1 MSSDYKLAIQIGGKL
16 DKSLSSAAREAQ
28 SILNQLQNGGQ
39 TPVQKGLSAAG
50 KAIGTF
56 FKTSAVSLGTI
67 TAGMVAAGK
76 AAVDTGMDFE
86 SAMADLAGTAG
97 INKSSEAYAQYAEA
111 ARNVGATTNK
121 TATEAAQALKYMAL
135 AGWGA
140 DDSISALDDMVKL
153 SSASGEDLARTSDL
167 VTDSMGAL
175 GLTMDDYGGYMDM
188 VARADSAAN
197 YSSSEFMETMI
208 GAGGAAR
215 LLGIDLNELGTA
227 AGILANN
234 GTKGSEAGTALNSMF
249 TRLAKDSK
257 PVHEALAQLGTTITD
272 DSGNFLSFEQMLGN
286 IKTALGNVKDESERA
301 QIMANLFGTNYQS
314 EAQYLLDSIGEDGAW
329 SGLLQNLEN
338 ARNGVD
344 EAGEAFDVLDER
356 YKTATDTLQGD
367 LDILKSTTQD
377 FGIEIYN
384 NLVGGEGTGLRGAVQ
399 EITDS
404 MNNLKEAFKLDG
416 LTGLAQQIG
425 TEVGNIATEIGA
437 KGPAAIEAATNFAT
451 ELVSGIGSQEN
462 SEAIGGA
469 AASIITSLGTGF
481 LNYTGEFAVAA
492 GNLIAGLGQGLIAED
507 TAGQWTEAL
516 SGMIT
521 NIGTWFTENG
531 AEIGEIAGTLLG
543 QLATGLATHSGEIL
557 QGGIAII
564 QGLAQGILTAIP
576 ILAGQLP
583 TIILNLVNGVLMAVP
598 NFVTAGGALAAGIVQ
613 GIADTLSNLGA
624 NIKGLIDSFV
634 DENFGEQNNAFL
646 ADNQSQVMALV
657 QQNVAGLTE
666 LSDVQKGYIEG
677 WAQSGKEIGK
687 LGEEVN
693 ATINSMNQEQ
703 AGSGDAMAQAWA
715 EFGQQI
721 NTVTEGLKNGTIST
735 DEMTSAAADTTEE
748 VSKQSSIYEDMVA
761 EQSAAAMQTKQ
772 TAENAGDINEQFE
785 QAKESVAGIGE
796 AAQTAL
802 SPDVTSTL
810 SPDALSGLLTS
821 IDAGTIDGVVETLNT
836 TMTTMQTTVST
847 AATAVQ
853 TSITT
858 MSTTVNTTITT
869 DFTAVQT
876 TVETT
881 MTASQTAAETAAS
894 GIVAAFASIDL
905 AGIANNMMAG
915 LVAGIQAG
923 GAAAIAA
930 AQSIASQI
938 ASVMSSALQ
947 IHSPSKVMEG
957 IGNYVGLGLAGGM
970 EQSAPT
976 VYSAASS
983 LAGTVGQGTT
993 DSLSGSMNR
1002 LNAASAGSGGESSG
1016 SVTFAP
1022 QITIAG
1028 NASEGDVRNALQW
1041 SMEQFR
1047 TMYERMKADDRR
1059 MAYA

>member
-1 MSSDYKLAIQIGGKL
+1 MSSDYKLAIAIGGKL

-28 SILNQLQNGGQ
+28 SILNQLNGGG
-39 TPVQKGLSAAG
+39 TGSIVQKGMSAAG
-50 KAIGTF
+50 KAVSTF
-56 FKTSAVSLGTI
+56 FKASAGSLAAI
-67 TAGMVAAGK
+67 TTGMVTAGK

-86 SAMADLAGTAG
+86 SAMSDLAGTAG

-121 TATEAAQALKYMAL
+121 TATEAAQALKYMSL
-135 AGWGA
+135 AGW
-140 DDSISALDDMVKL
+140 DTQESISALDDMVKL
-153 SSASGEDLARTSDL
+153 SSASGEDLAKTSDL

-175 GLTMDDYGGYMDM
+175 GLTMTDYGGYMDM

-197 YSSSEFMETMI
+197 YSSSQFMETMI

-215 LLGIDLNELGTA
+215 VLGVNLNELGTA

-234 GTKGSEAGTALNSMF
+234 GTKGAEAGTALNSMF
-249 TRLAKDSK
+249 ARM
-257 PVHEALAQLGTTITD
+257 
-272 DSGNFLSFEQMLGN
+272 SGNAKAKETMADLGIQLYDTEGKFLGLENVLGQVN
-286 IKTALGNVKDESERA
+286 TALDGFGDDTAGRNQAMKD
-301 QIMANLFGTNYQS
+301 LFGTNYMS
-314 EAQYLLDSIGEDGAW
+314 EAQYLLDSIGEGGAW
-329 SGLLQNLEN
+329 DKLSENLEN
-338 ARNGVD
+338 AKQGVD
-344 EAGEAFDVLDER
+344 DAGNAFDVLDER

-367 LDILKSTTQD
+367 LDILKSATQD

-384 NLVGGEGTGLRGAVQ
+384 NLVGGQGTGIRGAVQ

-404 MNNLKEAFKLDG
+404 MNNLKEAFKVDG

-425 TEVGNIATEIGA
+425 TEVGNIATELQTT
-437 KGPAAIEAATNFAT
+437 GPQAIEAATNFAT
-451 ELVSGIGSQEN
+451 ELVKSIGSEDN
-462 SEAIGGA
+462 SESIGNA
-469 AASIITSLGTGF
+469 AASIITSVGEGF
-481 LNYTGEFAVAA
+481 LNYTAEFGTAA
-492 GNLIAGLGQGLIAED
+492 GNLLMGLGQGLVEQGTADKLAE
-507 TAGQWTEAL
+507 GL
-516 SGMIT
+516 KGVVT
-521 NIGTWFTENG
+521 NMGSWFKDNG
-531 AEIGEIAGTLLG
+531 AEFGETAG
-543 QLATGLATHSGEIL
+543 
-557 QGGIAII
+557 
-564 QGLAQGILTAIP
+564 
-576 ILAGQLP
+576 
-583 TIILNLVNGVLMAVP
+583 NLVSSLV
-598 NFVTAGGALAAGIVQ
+598 GALAENSGDLLVGGIEIVE
-613 GIADTLSNLGA
+613 GLA
-624 NIKGLIDSFV
+624 KGLISGAVVLASNAPQIVSDLLNGILDAIPRFFDAGVAVVSAIIDGIGSLGMQAGKALV
-634 DENFGEQNNAFL
+634 DALTMTDTAPEMEEVFDPGVLDTYDEHVDAVNEKMIEL
-646 ADNQSQVMALV
+646 ANGTDLGPLTTELLEGQTTIEQVMADM
-657 QQNVAGLTE
+657 E
-666 LSDVQKGYIEG
+666 
-677 WAQSGKEIGK
+677 
-687 LGEEVN
+687 
-693 ATINSMNQEQ
+693 
-703 AGSGDAMAQAWA
+703 
-715 EFGQQI
+715 
-721 NTVTEGLKNGTIST
+721 
-735 DEMTSAAADTTEE
+735 
-748 VSKQSSIYEDMVA
+748 SK
-761 EQSAAAMQTKQ
+761 
-772 TAENAGDINEQFE
+772 AGDIEYFEDADDIAGYMNIMKSAMDELGISYEQAQEVVEESSNGISEATKQAMESAKDGLESGTSTDGMTEQFE
-785 QAKESVAGIGE
+785 QLKQE
-796 AAQTAL
+796 AQSTGQEIQTAL
-802 SPDVTSTL
+802 SPDMTTSL

-821 IDAGTIDGVVETLNT
+821 IDAGTIDGVVQTLNT
-836 TMTTMQTTVST
+836 TMTTMQTTVTT

-905 AGIANNMMAG
+905 GGIASNMMAG

-1002 LNAASAGSGGESSG
+1002 LNAASAGAGGESSG

-1022 QITIAG
+1022 QITITG

-1047 TMYERMKADDRR
+1047 SMYERMKADDRR

>member
-1 MSSDYKLAIQIGGKL
+1 MSSDYKLAIAIGGKL

-28 SILNQLQNGGQ
+28 SILNQLNGGG
-39 TPVQKGLSAAG
+39 TGSIVQKGMSAAG
-50 KAIGTF
+50 KAVSTF
-56 FKTSAVSLGTI
+56 FKASAGSLAAI
-67 TAGMVAAGK
+67 TTGMVTAGK

-86 SAMADLAGTAG
+86 SAMSDLAGTAG

-121 TATEAAQALKYMAL
+121 TATEAAQALKYMSL
-135 AGWGA
+135 AGW
-140 DDSISALDDMVKL
+140 DTQESISALDDMVKL
-153 SSASGEDLARTSDL
+153 SSASGEDLAKTSDL

-175 GLTMDDYGGYMDM
+175 GLTMTDYGGYMDM

-197 YSSSEFMETMI
+197 YSSSQFMETMI

-215 LLGIDLNELGTA
+215 VLGVNLNELGTA

-234 GTKGSEAGTALNSMF
+234 GTKGAEAGTALNSMF
-249 TRLAKDSK
+249 ARM
-257 PVHEALAQLGTTITD
+257 
-272 DSGNFLSFEQMLGN
+272 SGNAKAKETMADLGIQLYDTEGKFLGLENVLGQVN
-286 IKTALGNVKDESERA
+286 TALDGFGDDTAGRNQAMKD
-301 QIMANLFGTNYQS
+301 LFGTNYMS
-314 EAQYLLDSIGEDGAW
+314 EAQYLLDSIGEGGAW
-329 SGLLQNLEN
+329 DKLSENLEN
-338 ARNGVD
+338 AKQGVD
-344 EAGEAFDVLDER
+344 DAGNAFDVLDER

-367 LDILKSTTQD
+367 LDILKSATQD

-384 NLVGGEGTGLRGAVQ
+384 NLVGGQGTGIRGAVQ

-404 MNNLKEAFKLDG
+404 MNNLKEAFKVDG

-425 TEVGNIATEIGA
+425 TEVGNIATELQTT
-437 KGPAAIEAATNFAT
+437 GPQAIEAATNFAT
-451 ELVSGIGSQEN
+451 ELVKSIGSEDN
-462 SEAIGGA
+462 SESIGNA
-469 AASIITSLGTGF
+469 AASIITSVGEGF
-481 LNYTGEFAVAA
+481 LNYTAEFGTAA
-492 GNLIAGLGQGLIAED
+492 GNLLMGLGQGLVEQGTADKLAE
-507 TAGQWTEAL
+507 GL
-516 SGMIT
+516 KGVVT
-521 NIGTWFTENG
+521 NMGSWFKDNG
-531 AEIGEIAGTLLG
+531 AEFGETAG
-543 QLATGLATHSGEIL
+543 
-557 QGGIAII
+557 
-564 QGLAQGILTAIP
+564 
-576 ILAGQLP
+576 
-583 TIILNLVNGVLMAVP
+583 NLVSSLV
-598 NFVTAGGALAAGIVQ
+598 GALAENSGDLLVGGIEIVE
-613 GIADTLSNLGA
+613 GLA
-624 NIKGLIDSFV
+624 KGLISGAVVLASNAPQIVSDLLNGILDAIPRFFDAGVAVVSAIIDGIGSLGMQAGKALV
-634 DENFGEQNNAFL
+634 DALTMTDTAPEMEEVFDPGVLDTYGEHVDAVNEKMIEL
-646 ADNQSQVMALV
+646 ANGTDLGPLTTELLEGQTTIEQVMADM
-657 QQNVAGLTE
+657 E
-666 LSDVQKGYIEG
+666 
-677 WAQSGKEIGK
+677 
-687 LGEEVN
+687 
-693 ATINSMNQEQ
+693 
-703 AGSGDAMAQAWA
+703 
-715 EFGQQI
+715 
-721 NTVTEGLKNGTIST
+721 
-735 DEMTSAAADTTEE
+735 
-748 VSKQSSIYEDMVA
+748 SK
-761 EQSAAAMQTKQ
+761 
-772 TAENAGDINEQFE
+772 AGDIEYFEDADDIAGYMNIMKSAMDELGISYEQAQEVVEESSNGISEATKQAMESAKDGLESGTSTDGMTEQFE
-785 QAKESVAGIGE
+785 QLKQE
-796 AAQTAL
+796 AQSTGQEIQTAL
-802 SPDVTSTL
+802 SPDMTTSL

-821 IDAGTIDGVVETLNT
+821 IDAGTIDGVVQTLNT
-836 TMTTMQTTVST
+836 TMTTMQTTVTT

-905 AGIANNMMAG
+905 GGIASNMMAG

-1002 LNAASAGSGGESSG
+1002 LNAASAGAGGESSG

-1022 QITIAG
+1022 QITITG

-1047 TMYERMKADDRR
+1047 SMYERMKADDRR

>member
-1 MSSDYKLAIQIGGKL
+1 MSSDYKLAIRIGGKL
-16 DKSLSSAAREAQ
+16 DSSLAGAANQAK
-28 SILNQLQNGGQ
+28 SILNQLNGGG
-39 TPVQKGLSAAG
+39 TGSIVQKGMSAAG
-50 KAIGTF
+50 KAVSTF
-56 FKTSAVSLGTI
+56 FKASAGSLAAI
-67 TAGMVAAGK
+67 TTGMVTAGK

-425 TEVGNIATEIGA
+425 TEVGNIATELETNGPSAITAAGDFA
-437 KGPAAIEAATNFAT
+437 K
-451 ELVSGIGSQEN
+451 ELVKSIGSEQNAPE
-462 SEAIGGA
+462 IGKA
-469 AASIITSLGTGF
+469 AASIITSVGENF
-481 LNYTGEFAVAA
+481 LTYTEEFGKAA
-492 GNLIAGLGQGLIAED
+492 GNLIIGLGQGLVTEG
-507 TAGQWTEAL
+507 TADKWVDAGTQMI
-516 SGMIT
+516 SGLGEWFET
-521 NIGTWFTENG
+521 NGDKFGTT
-531 AEIGEIAGTLLG
+531 AGTLISQLG
-543 QLATGLATHSGEIL
+543 LKIGENSDKIITGGIKIIGGLA
-557 QGGIAII
+557 
-564 QGLAQGILTAIP
+564 
-576 ILAGQLP
+576 
-583 TIILNLVNGVLMAVP
+583 
-598 NFVTAGGALAAGIVQ
+598 
-613 GIADTLSNLGA
+613 
-624 NIKGLIDSFV
+624 KGLILGAGELLSNAPQIVGSILKGIWDSIP
-634 DENFGEQNNAFL
+634 EFL
-646 ADNQSQVMALV
+646 AMGAQLAVALKDGFVNMMEGLGEFVFGGDVSMNPDIDYDSAEFRDGLAGMWEGIDDVMAGSDNF
-657 QQNVAGLTE
+657 QGLTAGAKDFYSQLADGQYL
-666 LSDVQKGYIEG
+666 LSDLNAALSTGEAQPLADLAGVSLDDVDNIESFMNAAHEAGAAYIKDCNEMVKAGIGVPESQKALQETIESMG
-677 WAQSGKEIGK
+677 TSTEESLANIDQQVNDLVSTYDTAANEISTKEIAPSTMDADA
-687 LGEEVN
+687 LSSVIS
-693 ATINSMNQEQ
+693 AIDT
-703 AGSGDAMAQAWA
+703 GSIDTLTTQFDTTMAALQ
-715 EFGQQI
+715 
-721 NTVTEGLKNGTIST
+721 
-735 DEMTSAAADTTEE
+735 TSADTTSTA
-748 VSKQSSIYEDMVA
+748 VS
-761 EQSAAAMQTKQ
+761 
-772 TAENAGDINEQFE
+772 
-785 QAKESVAGIGE
+785 
-796 AAQTAL
+796 
-802 SPDVTSTL
+802 
-810 SPDALSGLLTS
+810 TS
-821 IDAGTIDGVVETLNT
+821 ISTMGTNI
-836 TMTTMQTTVST
+836 
-847 AATAVQ
+847 
-853 TSITT
+853 
-858 MSTTVNTTITT
+858 STTATTE
-869 DFTAVQT
+869 FPAF
-876 TVETT
+876 
-881 MTASQTAAETAAS
+881 QTAAETSMSAAQTAAENAAS
-894 GIVAAFASIDL
+894 GITAAFEGIDL
-905 AGIANNMMAG
+905 GGIASNMMAG

-1002 LNAASAGSGGESSG
+1002 LSAASVGSGGESSG

-1022 QITIAG
+1022 QITITG

>member
-1 MSSDYKLAIQIGGKL
+1 MSSDYKLAIAIGGKL
-16 DKSLSSAAREAQ
+16 DSSLAGAANQAK
-28 SILNQLQNGGQ
+28 SILNQLNGGG
-39 TPVQKGLSAAG
+39 TGSIVQKGMSAAG
-50 KAIGTF
+50 KAVSTF
-56 FKTSAVSLGTI
+56 FKASAGSLAAI
-67 TAGMVAAGK
+67 TTGMVTAGK

-86 SAMADLAGTAG
+86 SAMSDLAGTAG

-121 TATEAAQALKYMAL
+121 TATEAAQALKYMSL
-135 AGWGA
+135 AGW
-140 DDSISALDDMVKL
+140 DTQESISALDDMVKL
-153 SSASGEDLARTSDL
+153 SSASGEDLAKTSDL

-175 GLTMDDYGGYMDM
+175 GLTMTDYGGYMDM

-197 YSSSEFMETMI
+197 YSSSQFMETMI

-215 LLGIDLNELGTA
+215 LLNIDLNELGTA

-272 DSGNFLSFEQMLGN
+272 DSSNFLSFEQMLGN
-286 IKTALGNVKDESERA
+286 IKTALGNVKDKSERA

-329 SGLLQNLEN
+329 DKLSENLEN
-338 ARNGVD
+338 AKQGVD
-344 EAGEAFDVLDER
+344 DAGNAFDVLDER

-367 LDILKSTTQD
+367 LDILKSATQD

-384 NLVGGEGTGLRGAVQ
+384 NLVGGQGTGIRGAVQ

-404 MNNLKEAFKLDG
+404 MNNLKEAFKVDG

-425 TEVGNIATEIGA
+425 TEVGNIATELQTT
-437 KGPAAIEAATNFAT
+437 GPQAIEAATNFAT
-451 ELVSGIGSQEN
+451 ELVKSIGSEDN
-462 SEAIGGA
+462 SESIGNA
-469 AASIITSLGTGF
+469 AASIITSVGEGF
-481 LNYTGEFAVAA
+481 LNYTAEFGTAA
-492 GNLIAGLGQGLIAED
+492 GNLLMGLGQGLVEQGTADKLAE
-507 TAGQWTEAL
+507 GL
-516 SGMIT
+516 KGVVT
-521 NIGTWFTENG
+521 NMGSWFKDNG
-531 AEIGEIAGTLLG
+531 AEFGETAG
-543 QLATGLATHSGEIL
+543 
-557 QGGIAII
+557 
-564 QGLAQGILTAIP
+564 
-576 ILAGQLP
+576 
-583 TIILNLVNGVLMAVP
+583 NLVSSLV
-598 NFVTAGGALAAGIVQ
+598 GALAENSGDLLVGGIEIVE
-613 GIADTLSNLGA
+613 GLA
-624 NIKGLIDSFV
+624 KGLISGAVVLASNAPQIVSDLLNGILDAIPRFFDAGVAVVSAIIDGIGSLGMQAGKALV
-634 DENFGEQNNAFL
+634 DALTMTDTAPEMEEVFDPGVLDTYGEHVDAVNEKMIEL
-646 ADNQSQVMALV
+646 ANGTDLGPLTTELLEGQTTIEQVMADM
-657 QQNVAGLTE
+657 E
-666 LSDVQKGYIEG
+666 
-677 WAQSGKEIGK
+677 
-687 LGEEVN
+687 
-693 ATINSMNQEQ
+693 
-703 AGSGDAMAQAWA
+703 
-715 EFGQQI
+715 
-721 NTVTEGLKNGTIST
+721 
-735 DEMTSAAADTTEE
+735 
-748 VSKQSSIYEDMVA
+748 SK
-761 EQSAAAMQTKQ
+761 
-772 TAENAGDINEQFE
+772 AGDIEYFEDADDIAGYMNIMKSAMDELGISYEQAQEVVEESSNGISEATKQAMESAKDELESGTSTDGMTEQFE
-785 QAKESVAGIGE
+785 QLKQE
-796 AAQTAL
+796 AQSTGQEIQTAL
-802 SPDVTSTL
+802 SPDMTTSL

-869 DFTAVQT
+869 DFTAIQT

-1002 LNAASAGSGGESSG
+1002 LNAASAGAGGESSG

-1022 QITIAG
+1022 QITITG

-1047 TMYERMKADDRR
+1047 SMYERMKADDRR